1 MYQRLDMAIS
11 TASNPEHEGHENP
24 DHLIGEKK
32 EDAREARHDEH
43 HDGGDHGLAPGR
55 PGDLLG
61 LGADLLQELERT
73 DPCHGDPVPRTCART
88 ARNAG
93 SARKSRRIYTLN
105 FRKSPS
111 PGLKASSSLAGV
123 EGLEPPTPGFGER
136 CSC

>member
-1 MYQRLDMAIS
+1 MYQRWDMAIS

-43 HDGGDHGLAPGR
+43 HDGGDHGLAPGP

-73 DPCHGDPVPRTCART
+73 DPCHATVSLGRVLGPPVT
-88 ARNAG
+88 AGRPAN
-93 SARKSRRIYTLN
+93 
-105 FRKSPS
+105 
-111 PGLKASSSLAGV
+111 LAV
-123 EGLEPPTPGFGER
+123 YIR
-136 CSC
+136 

>member
-43 HDGGDHGLAPGR
+43 HDGGDHGLFARR

-61 LGADLLQELERT
+61 LGADLLQEFERT
-73 DPCHGDPVPRTCART
+73 DLRHALTLSSDVCSDRPE
-88 ARNAG
+88 
-93 SARKSRRIYTLN
+93 RRVGPQNLAVIYTLI
-105 FRKSPS
+105 S
-111 PGLKASSSLAGV
+111 GKAPRPA
-123 EGLEPPTPGFGER
+123 
-136 CSC
+136 

>member
-11 TASNPEHEGHENP
+11 TASDPEHEGHENP

-61 LGADLLQELERT
+61 LGADLLQELEWT
-73 DPCHGDPVPRTCART
+73 DLRHALTLSLGRVLGPPGTPGRPA
-88 ARNAG
+88 
-93 SARKSRRIYTLN
+93 KSRRYIYAN

-123 EGLEPPTPGFGER
+123 EG
-136 CSC
+136 